1 MAGSQYQGVT
11 GEGVDF
17 TVVGDF
23 YGGNGSVLDVQPGEL
38 MAKAHFGTQRDQ
50 LLSHGLHHQ
59 AENVGADVGLV
70 GPLDVLRGPVL
81 HKGAEHMGDAG
92 VIDAS
97 GELAVGEGAGASLAK
112 LHVGAGVQLPGGP
125 VGFHRLGALVHV
137 AATLQY
143 HGLQAGPGQG
153 QSGEQSGG
161 ASTHHHRGEGGG
173 AAQGWQGVGRLLP
186 QGYPLGVT
194 L

>member
-1 MAGSQYQGVT
+1 M
-11 GEGVDF
+11 
-17 TVVGDF
+17 
-23 YGGNGSVLDVQPGEL
+23 
-38 MAKAHFGTQRDQ
+38 
-50 LLSHGLHHQ
+50 
-59 AENVGADVGLV
+59 GLV

-112 LHVGAGVQLPGGP
+112 LYVGAGVQLPGGP
-125 VGFHRLGALVHV
+125 VRLHRLGALVHV
-137 AATLQY
+137 AATLQ
-143 HGLQAGPGQG
+143 HDRFQSSPGQG
-153 QSGEQSGG
+153 QGGKQSGG
-161 ASTHHHRGEGGG
+161 AGAHHHWGEGGG
-173 AAQGWQGVGRLLP
+173 AAQGWQGVGLLFP